1 VRALVCVA
9 AVFLGGCINLPG
21 STPPPVMAAPAAQ
34 CPPQADYTKIDP
46 ASKPPQTY
54 DTEFAAAAAALDAA
68 KLPGYLIIEGYLTD
82 YHNMRVANAK
92 CQG

>member
-1 VRALVCVA
+1 MRALVCVA
-9 AVFLGGCINLPG
+9 AIFLGGCISLPG
-21 STPPPVMAAPAAQ
+21 STPPPFVPAPAVQCVPMVAYTPAQ
-34 CPPQADYTKIDP
+34 DA
-46 ASKPPQTY
+46 A
-54 DTEFAAAAAALDAA
+54 FANALTAMDAA